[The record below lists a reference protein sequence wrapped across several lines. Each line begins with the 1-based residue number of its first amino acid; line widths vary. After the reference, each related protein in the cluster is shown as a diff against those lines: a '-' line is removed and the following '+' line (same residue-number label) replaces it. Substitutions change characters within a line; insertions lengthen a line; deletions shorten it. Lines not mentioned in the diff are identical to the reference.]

1 MEYRFT
7 ANLRPFTGENITIED
22 NCFKRIY
29 KIVMSEA
36 RAAGCNL
43 SRLKYVVILDRK
55 TLAKTFII
63 NHDGYIVVSACGH
76 EPLRRYPREAQ

>member
-1 MEYRFT
+1 MEYRYT
-7 ANLRPFTGENITIED
+7 ANLLPFTGEDMTIED

-43 SRLKYVVILDRK
+43 SGFKIVFIRDNK
-55 TLAKTFII
+55 TL
-63 NHDGYIVVSACGH
+63 NHCGIGNWDGYITVSRRDRTTVVRS
-76 EPLRRYPREAQ
+76 PWR